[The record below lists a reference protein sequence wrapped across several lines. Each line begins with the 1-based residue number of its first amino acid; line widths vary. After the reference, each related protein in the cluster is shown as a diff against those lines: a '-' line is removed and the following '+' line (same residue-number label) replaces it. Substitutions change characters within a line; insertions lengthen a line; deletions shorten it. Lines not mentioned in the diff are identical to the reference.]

1 MKKKQ
6 IIFAYGGIALGTLLL
21 ALGLHMFLV
30 PAKLSPGGISS
41 LATILYHLF
50 GVPLSIT
57 NLVVN
62 AALFGLGFRYLF
74 RATVFRAVAGVL
86 FLSFFLELVTFL
98 PTFETE
104 PLIAAALGGLLAGA
118 GVGLVIRCGGSTGG
132 SDLAALVLHRFIPY
146 ISVPVMIMI
155 IDCTI
160 ISMSGIVFRSLPVA
174 FYSVLSLLVA
184 TKVASFLC
192 TVGDLAKSVF
202 ILSSEHETISQ
213 RILSE
218 FARGVTGIDSHGMYS
233 GKDKMM
239 LLSVV
244 SPKQLP
250 RLVKMVRE
258 IDRHAFIVVTDAREV
273 LGEGFKTI
281 TNS

>member
-6 IIFAYGGIALGTLLL
+6 IVLAYGGIALGSFLL
-21 ALGLHMFLV
+21 AIGLQLFLV
-30 PAKLSPGGISS
+30 PGKLSPGGISS

-62 AALFGLGFRYLF
+62 AALFILGFRFLS
-74 RATVFRAVAGVL
+74 RATILRTVVGVL
-86 FLSFFLELVTFL
+86 FCSLFLEVATWM
-98 PTFETE
+98 PVVNTE
-104 PLIAAALGGLLAGA
+104 PLIAAALGGMFVGA

-132 SDLAALVLHRFIPY
+132 SDLGALMLHRFIPY

-160 ISMSGIVFRSLPVA
+160 ISISGIVFRSLPVA
-174 FYSVLSLLVA
+174 FYSILSLLVS

-202 ILSSEHETISQ
+202 ILSKEHETITA

-218 FARGVTGIDSHGMYS
+218 FERGVTGIESRGMYS
-233 GKDKMM
+233 GQENLM

-250 RLVKMVRE
+250 QLVKMVRE
-258 IDRHAFIVVTDAREV
+258 IDKHAFIIVSDAREV
-273 LGEGFKTI
+273 LGEGFKQ
-281 TNS
+281 S